1 MKKTKYCLIA
11 CLLILGSCISSIHPI
26 YHPEDL
32 LQLKEVVGDWQIDD
46 DIWSFEFYE
55 EGSFK
60 GYQLTHREGDDKTS
74 TFYAGLVKLGDH
86 YFFDFY
92 PMEADLAEGTSS
104 LVNNHLVTTHTFMKV
119 RWTKDQLFISQ
130 FEYDFLKEVLSKNQL
145 RIKHEVLNSPT
156 KGMRSSGD
164 FLLTA
169 STDDLKKFLTKYGG
183 VEKAFE
189 EEASLTKI
197 TRP

>member
-1 MKKTKYCLIA
+1 M
-11 CLLILGSCISSIHPI
+11 
-26 YHPEDL
+26 
-32 LQLKEVVGDWQIDD
+32 
-46 DIWSFEFYE
+46 
-55 EGSFK
+55 EGS
-60 GYQLTHREGDDKTS
+60 
-74 TFYAGLVKLGDH
+74 
-86 YFFDFY
+86 
-92 PMEADLAEGTSS
+92 LAEGTSS